1 MNLSQE
7 LTDRGFIHQFSTP
20 TLEEIVDG
28 GKRTIYHGIDPSA
41 DSAHVGNLVIWMLL
55 RHLAT
60 AGHKIV
66 FLVGG
71 ATGMIG
77 DPKPDAERQL
87 KHFEEIDNN
96 VQKIKVQAEKFFNDI
111 EIEFVNN
118 YDWFKDLPLL
128 DFLRDIGKH
137 YTVNELIKK
146 DAIATR
152 LQSDNGLSYTEFAYP
167 LIQGFDFLQLFQTK
181 NCTVQVGGS
190 DQWGNMLSG
199 VELVRRKLQ
208 KEVMVITS
216 PLVIDK
222 TTGKKF
228 GKSENNAVWLE
239 AEKTSP
245 YRFYQFWLNVSDENV
260 VDYLKLFTFS
270 SLKEIDDIKQ
280 EFELNPGS
288 RCAQKKLAFLVTEI
302 IHGTE
307 KTELVSRVSGV
318 LFGTTLVSEMTDSGI
333 EVLLQN
339 APTSVVSDGQPL
351 IDILV
356 ESKLA
361 TSKREA
367 RTFIESGAVSLNGE
381 KIESIECLLK
391 ESDQVNNISILRRGK
406 KELCV
411 LVTR

>member
-1 MNLSQE
+1 
-7 LTDRGFIHQFSTP
+7 
-20 TLEEIVDG
+20 
-28 GKRTIYHGIDPSA
+28 
-41 DSAHVGNLVIWMLL
+41 
-55 RHLAT
+55 
-60 AGHKIV
+60 
-66 FLVGG
+66 
-71 ATGMIG
+71 
-77 DPKPDAERQL
+77 
-87 KHFEEIDNN
+87 
-96 VQKIKVQAEKFFNDI
+96 
-111 EIEFVNN
+111 
-118 YDWFKDLPLL
+118 
-128 DFLRDIGKH
+128 
-137 YTVNELIKK
+137 
-146 DAIATR
+146 
-152 LQSDNGLSYTEFAYP
+152 
-167 LIQGFDFLQLFQTK
+167 
-181 NCTVQVGGS
+181 
-190 DQWGNMLSG
+190 
-199 VELVRRKLQ
+199 
-208 KEVMVITS
+208 MVITS